1 MTAFE
6 VLSRL
11 ATAYHWKEYYFEQQD
26 GSIYSRQCH
35 GYLTLE
41 EAIDEFAEVIN
52 GTEGATNLHVN
63 ICRELIDLYNR
74 KNHDYGDSFHK
85 TFEEE
90 GLAMCRIRM
99 NDKLERFKTLSR
111 GEESQV
117 RDESM
122 EDTLLDLANYAIMTL
137 MELRRSKGES

>member
-11 ATAYHWKEYYFEQQD
+11 AIAYHWKEYYFQNED
-26 GSIYSRQCH
+26 GTIHSRAS
-35 GYLTLE
+35 YRDMTLE
-41 EAIDEFAEVIN
+41 EAIDEFAETISDVSNDDSHIM
-52 GTEGATNLHVN
+52 
-63 ICRELIDLYNR
+63 ICQELNSIYER

-85 TFEEE
+85 TFKEE
-90 GLAMCRIRM
+90 GLAMCRIRL
-99 NDKLERFKTLSR
+99 NDKMERFKTLSR

-117 RDESM
+117 RDESI

-137 MELRRSKGES
+137 MELRRKENDG